1 MTEKEKLQTAYD
13 PSRLKELQAILFVCL
28 KYIAMYAVVLG
39 VLYFAFGVTPDGKSI
54 AIAFV
59 VAGFLAVGKAD
70 KRGKID
76 ANIALGD
83 VLEFSGNQLSH
94 GHNTPFDQVL
104 VELDDDGFAKREIG
118 VKNGQVIHR
127 FPDRE
132 GKSYSLFVDIP
143 VIPSQAL
150 GRDKTELRDEFLRLW
165 NLR

>member
-13 PSRLKELQAILFVCL
+13 PSRLRELKSILLFIG
-28 KYIAMYAVVLG
+28 KYIAIVIVITVCFYLVFDEFPEIQSFAIGILVALVLSRG
-39 VLYFAFGVTPDGKSI
+39 DKKTGKM
-54 AIAFV
+54 
-59 VAGFLAVGKAD
+59 GFTEK
-70 KRGKID
+70 
-76 ANIALGD
+76 LGD
-83 VLEFSGNQLSH
+83 VFEFSGNQLSH

-104 VELDDDGFAKREIG
+104 VELDDGGFAKREIG

-150 GRDKTELRDEFLRLW
+150 SRDKTELRDEFLRLW